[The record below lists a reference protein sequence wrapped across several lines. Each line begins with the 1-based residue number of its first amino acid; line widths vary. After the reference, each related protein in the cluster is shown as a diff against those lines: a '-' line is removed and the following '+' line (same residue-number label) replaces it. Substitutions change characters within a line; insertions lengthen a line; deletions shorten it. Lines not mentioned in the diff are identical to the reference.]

1 MPLNSFQSPL
11 YLFTYA
17 FILLLHL
24 NKPKQ
29 ETVKQILRC
38 LKIWQKIYRSP
49 LAQWWST
56 SRLVH
61 WCNSGGNLEKGPRH
75 LSLCTDRHR
84 VLQEKVEK
92 RSLSVPSPSLPWTV
106 SLFPHCFQIHLCPRF
121 VIPRSVSCP
130 DLWSIPCSR
139 HCSSCCTFLLRKI
152 RLILTWVHACFT
164 FNY

>member
-1 MPLNSFQSPL
+1 MPLSIFQSPL

-17 FILLLHL
+17 VILLLHL

-29 ETVKQILRC
+29 EPVKQILRC

-49 LAQWWST
+49 LAQRWST

-75 LSLCTDRHR
+75 LSPCTDRHR

-106 SLFPHCFQIHLCPRF
+106 SLFSPLLSNPSLPTFCNSAQCQLPRPM
-121 VIPRSVSCP
+121 IDSVLRALQLLLQVLIKKNKAYP
-130 DLWSIPCSR
+130 NL
-139 HCSSCCTFLLRKI
+139 SSCLLHI
-152 RLILTWVHACFT
+152 
-164 FNY
+164 